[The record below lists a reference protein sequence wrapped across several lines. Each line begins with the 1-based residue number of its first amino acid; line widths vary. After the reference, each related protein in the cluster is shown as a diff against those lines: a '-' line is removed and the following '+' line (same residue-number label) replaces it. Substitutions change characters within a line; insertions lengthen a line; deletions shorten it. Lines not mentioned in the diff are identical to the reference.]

1 MILWNPETDT
11 CYLEA
16 YWQLE
21 AVTDNP
27 SSTIWNPARLEANV
41 LRQANLGFF
50 NIPMGREVRCLSH
63 EVWSRQVGNLSEY
76 AFKKLALNFNLKQL

>member
-21 AVTDNP
+21 LVTEDP
-27 SSTIWNPARLEANV
+27 SRTSWNPARYEANL
-41 LRQANLGFF
+41 LRQASLGFF
-50 NIPMGREVRCLSH
+50 NVPMRRQVRCLTH
-63 EVWSRQVGNLSEY
+63 EVWSRQVGNMSKCANNVL
-76 AFKKLALNFNLKQL
+76 

>member
-21 AVTDNP
+21 VVTEDPN
-27 SSTIWNPARLEANV
+27 STNWNPARYEANL
-41 LRQANLGFF
+41 LRQASLGFF
-50 NIPMGREVRCLSH
+50 NVPTGRQVRCLTH
-63 EVWSRQVGNLSEY
+63 EVWARPVGSMSECTCAMQY
-76 AFKKLALNFNLKQL
+76 VIHIKL